1 MRKKK
6 VQNKYKSLLIIT
18 NTDKF
23 KLPFGDYLRILAFAP
38 NLKFKKIFFVSGKDL
53 LLLSKEHDFID
64 SIKITNKKLIS
75 SLKKSSFIFDIENDG
90 KNSSKIFYLKTILNP
105 KKNKKQNMTDL
116 IKNIA
121 KYFKIKKYK
130 LYHNKNVDLKTTK
143 DVYFSWQAP
152 NAWKI
157 KEYSSNKLHLLNNK
171 IKYELGLSTK
181 FQKKKEKLSTYIKN
195 IKSSKIV
202 VSIVNLGCHISN
214 LFDKNLIMLSGPNY
228 HEDSSLHKSQITIFP
243 KEFCNYHKKIFKN
256 KKFKNRVG
264 SLSRGTNKCYC
275 MDNIE
280 VNAIYNKIKKIINE
294 KI

>member
-1 MRKKK
+1 MLKKK
-6 VQNKYKSLLIIT
+6 IQNKYKNLLIIT

-38 NLKFKKIFFVSGKDL
+38 NLKFKKIFFTGSKDL
-53 LLLSKEHDFID
+53 LLLAKEHDFIN
-64 SIKITNKKLIS
+64 SIRIKNKKLIS
-75 SLKKSSFIFDIENDG
+75 QVKKNSFIFDIENDG
-90 KNSSKIFYLKTILNP
+90 KNSNKIFYLKTILNP
-105 KKNKKQNMTDL
+105 KKNKKQNMADL

-130 LYHNKNVDLKTTK
+130 LYHNKKSVLKTTK
-143 DVYFSWQAP
+143 DVFFSWQAP
-152 NAWKI
+152 IAWKI
-157 KEYSSNKLHLLNNK
+157 KEYPRNKLYLLNKK

-181 FQKKKEKLSTYIKN
+181 FQKRNEKLSSYIKN
-195 IKSSKIV
+195 IKSSKMV

-228 HEDSSLHKSQITIFP
+228 HEDSSLHKSQITVFP
-243 KEFCNYHKKIFKN
+243 KEFCHYHKKIFKN

-264 SLSRGTNKCYC
+264 SLTKGTNKCYC

-280 VNAIYNKIKKIINE
+280 VNEIFNKIKKVINE

>member
-1 MRKKK
+1 MFILAGKHQMHGKL
-6 VQNKYKSLLIIT
+6 KSIQAINFTYLIIKL
-18 NTDKF
+18 NMNWAYLQNF
-23 KLPFGDYLRILAFAP
+23 K
-38 NLKFKKIFFVSGKDL
+38 
-53 LLLSKEHDFID
+53 
-64 SIKITNKKLIS
+64 
-75 SLKKSSFIFDIENDG
+75 
-90 KNSSKIFYLKTILNP
+90 
-105 KKNKKQNMTDL
+105 
-116 IKNIA
+116 
-121 KYFKIKKYK
+121 
-130 LYHNKNVDLKTTK
+130 
-143 DVYFSWQAP
+143 
-152 NAWKI
+152 
-157 KEYSSNKLHLLNNK
+157 
-171 IKYELGLSTK
+171 
-181 FQKKKEKLSTYIKN
+181 KKKEKLSTYIKN

>member
-1 MRKKK
+1 MQKKK
-6 VQNKYKSLLIIT
+6 IQNKYKSLLIIT

-38 NLKFKKIFFVSGKDL
+38 NLKFKKIFFVGSKDL

-75 SLKKSSFIFDIENDG
+75 SIKKSSFIFDIENDG

-105 KKNKKQNMTDL
+105 KKNKKQNMVHI

-121 KYFKIKKYK
+121 KYFKIEKYK

-152 NAWKI
+152 SAWKI
-157 KEYSSNKLHLLNNK
+157 KEYPSKKLHLLNNK
-171 IKYELGLSTK
+171 IKYKLGLSIK
-181 FQKKKEKLSTYIKN
+181 FQKKNEKLSTYIKN

-228 HEDSSLHKSQITIFP
+228 HEDSSLHKNQITIFP
-243 KEFCNYHKKIFKN
+243 KEFCNYHKKTFKN

-264 SLSRGTNKCYC
+264 SLPKGTNKCYC

-280 VNAIYNKIKKIINE
+280 VDEIYNKIKKIINE